1 MQRAHRNLSFELS
14 GAQLGITI
22 TTLITGYLSEPAI
35 ATLISPLL
43 EDLGMPAGAAGGT
56 AAVIALVFATALSMV
71 FGELVPKNLAIA
83 RPMGTA
89 RMVAGIQ
96 AGFSRVLSFFIGGL
110 NGSANWIVRRLG
122 VEPAEE
128 LRSARSPQELGT
140 LVKISGRQGTLDE
153 GTAEVMARSLR
164 VGERRADELMTP
176 RVRVESLS
184 QDATVDDM
192 IAATVRTGFS
202 RFPVVDRDLDDIRGV
217 VHVKQAFSEPRNRR
231 ATTKLRNLMRTA
243 TTVPD
248 SLDGDELLDRLRGAG
263 LQMALV
269 VDEYGG
275 TAGIV
280 TLEDLVEEIVGDVR
294 DEHDRGE
301 AARVRGEGPD
311 TWIVSGM
318 LRPDELEEVVGW
330 AFPESEVYETLAGF
344 LLAELGRI
352 PSVGDTVT
360 TEDGTT
366 LVVTRMIRRRIAD
379 VRIGRPATADRAEVT
394 S

>member
-1 MQRAHRNLSFELS
+1 
-14 GAQLGITI
+14 
-22 TTLITGYLSEPAI
+22 
-35 ATLISPLL
+35 
-43 EDLGMPAGAAGGT
+43 
-56 AAVIALVFATALSMV
+56 
-71 FGELVPKNLAIA
+71 
-83 RPMGTA
+83 
-89 RMVAGIQ
+89 
-96 AGFSRVLSFFIGGL
+96 
-110 NGSANWIVRRLG
+110 
-122 VEPAEE
+122 
-128 LRSARSPQELGT
+128 
-140 LVKISGRQGTLDE
+140 
-153 GTAEVMARSLR
+153 MARSLR

-192 IAATVRTGFS
+192 LAATIRTGKS

-301 AARVRGEGPD
+301 AARVRGEGED
-311 TWIVSGM
+311 SWIVSGM
-318 LRPDELEEVVGW
+318 LRSDEMAEVVGW
-330 AFPESEVYETLAGF
+330 SFPEGEVYETLAGYIT
-344 LLAELGRI
+344 AELQRLAN
-352 PSVGDTVT
+352 VGDAVT
-360 TEDGTT
+360 LDDWQ
-366 LVVTRMIRRRIAD
+366 LIVTRVDARRIAE
-379 VRIGRPATADRAEVT
+379 VRVVRPPKVPAAVAVSGEEA
-394 S
+394 SP